1 MHLWNFDSNI
11 DSNIDSNYD
20 SNYDSNFDS
29 NLDSNLD
36 SDSYSGG
43 YDNSILSFS
52 PFDDKYFG
60 MMDVSG
66 AAVSGMWTTDKTPQ
80 FANYTGSWSSIST
93 KRKISVIG
101 KMRLEKHCKNVQLSY
116 KVRGLTSI
124 K

>member
-66 AAVSGMWTTDKTPQ
+66 AAVSGMWTIDKTQQ

-93 KRKISVIG
+93 KRKLSVIG
-101 KMRLEKHCKNVQLSY
+101 KPRLVHTAKCAVIPTIQ
-116 KVRGLTSI
+116 
-124 K
+124 